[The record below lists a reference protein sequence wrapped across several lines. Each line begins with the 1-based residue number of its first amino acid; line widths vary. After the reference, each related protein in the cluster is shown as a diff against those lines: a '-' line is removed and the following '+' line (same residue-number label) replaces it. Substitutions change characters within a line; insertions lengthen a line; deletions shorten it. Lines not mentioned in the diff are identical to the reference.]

1 MSESSVAGTVRTEA
15 PETADRESGRPG
27 DARSVQLWDVEF
39 SLTVTNNAFQRWI
52 VRCMAR
58 AGCEGLSA
66 VDVMVLHAINGRAP
80 SRNLS
85 DITLLLG
92 MEDSR
97 PVSYA
102 IKKLMA
108 KDLVASRRR
117 GKENLFSTTSTGAA
131 LCERYIRVRE
141 EFLMKLLGLEEGDG
155 AALQQALRV
164 LQRISSHYDHAARAA
179 MI

>member
-1 MSESSVAGTVRTEA
+1 MSESARAGAARAEYSELSRA
-15 PETADRESGRPG
+15 EYGRPSDPG
-27 DARSVQLWDVEF
+27 SMRLWDVEF
-39 SLTVTNNAFQRWI
+39 SLTVTSNAFQRWI

-58 AGCEGLSA
+58 AGCEGLNA

-102 IKKLMA
+102 IKKLIS
-108 KDLVASRRR
+108 KKLVASRRR
-117 GKENLFSTTSTGAA
+117 GKENIFSTTPTGAD
-131 LCERYIRVRE
+131 LCDRYIQVRE
-141 EFLMKLLGLEEGDG
+141 EFLVKFLGLGEED
-155 AALQQALRV
+155 AEALQKALQV
-164 LQRISSHYDHAARAA
+164 LLKISSHYDHAARAV

>member
-1 MSESSVAGTVRTEA
+1 MGERSVTGTARA
-15 PETADRESGRPG
+15 ETPDRADRDYGRPS
-27 DARSVQLWDVEF
+27 DAQSVQLWDVEF
-39 SLTVTNNAFQRWI
+39 SLTVTSNAFQRWI

-66 VDVMVLHAINGRAP
+66 MDVMVLHAINGRAP
-80 SRNLS
+80 RRNLS

-102 IKKLMA
+102 IKKLMGR
-108 KDLVASRRR
+108 KLVESRRR
-117 GKENLFSTTSTGAA
+117 GKENLFSTTPTGAA
-131 LCERYIRVRE
+131 LCERYIQVRE
-141 EFLMKLLGLEEGDG
+141 DFLIKLLGLEEED
-155 AALQQALRV
+155 AEALQNALQV
-164 LQRISSHYDHAARAA
+164 LQKISSHYDHAARAV

>member
-1 MSESSVAGTVRTEA
+1 MSESSVVDTERCEA
-15 PETADRESGRPG
+15 PDRSFGRPG

-58 AGCEGLSA
+58 AGCEGLNA

-102 IKKLMA
+102 IKKLVA
-108 KDLVASRRR
+108 KDLVVSRRR
-117 GKENLFSTTSTGAA
+117 GKENLFSTSSTGAA

-141 EFLMKLLGLEEGDG
+141 EFLMNLLGLEEADG
-155 AALQQALRV
+155 EALEQALRV
-164 LQRISSHYDHAARAA
+164 LQRISSHYDHAARAV

>member
-1 MSESSVAGTVRTEA
+1 MNERGGVGLARNQASESPSVE
-15 PETADRESGRPG
+15 DGRPG
-27 DARSVQLWDVEF
+27 ESRSMQLWDVEF
-39 SLTVTNNAFQRWI
+39 SLTVTSNAFQRWI

-58 AGCEGLSA
+58 AGCEGLNA

-102 IKKLMA
+102 IKKLTA
-108 KDLVASRRR
+108 KKLVASRRR
-117 GKENLFSTTSTGAA
+117 GKENLFSTTTAGAA
-131 LCERYIRVRE
+131 LCERYIQVRE
-141 EFLMKLLGLEEGDG
+141 EFLIKLLGLDEED
-155 AALQQALRV
+155 AQALHKALQV
-164 LQRISSHYDHAARAA
+164 LLKISSHYDHAARAA